1 MDRVVR
7 VFDSHAEAE
16 AADDLYYAAMSPQA
30 RLDLMLLLVERYR
43 EGLGEAASRFER
55 VCRTAPLSEG

>member
-7 VFDSHAEAE
+7 VFDSQVEAE
-16 AADDLYYAAMSPQA
+16 AADDAFYAAMSPQA
-30 RLDLMLLLVERYR
+30 RLDLMLLLVARYR

-55 VCRTAPLSEG
+55 VCRVTHLPKG